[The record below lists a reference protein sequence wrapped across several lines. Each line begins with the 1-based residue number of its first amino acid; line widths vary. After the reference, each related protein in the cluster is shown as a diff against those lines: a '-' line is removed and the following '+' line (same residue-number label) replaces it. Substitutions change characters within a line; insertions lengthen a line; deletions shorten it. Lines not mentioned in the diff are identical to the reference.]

1 MVFKK
6 DLKTRY
12 ILQKQKKSYKIT
24 KGLKRYKKCIKN

>member
-12 ILQKQKKSYKIT
+12 ILQKQKKAIKLQRDYEDT
-24 KGLKRYKKCIKN
+24 KNA